1 MGDRDPNGVTIADV
15 AAAAGVSRQTVS
27 NVLNAPVR
35 VAPDTA
41 ERVRRAISDLGYR
54 PNRMAQNLRERASRL
69 IGLKID
75 SPSGVSNLL
84 DRFLHALTDAAGT
97 AGHHVLLFTPAT
109 VEEELETYEEL
120 IRTRTVDGFVLADI
134 GVADRR
140 LPWFTQRRIPFVCFG
155 RPWGQESG
163 WAKGCTFAWAD
174 VDGAYGV
181 AAAVDHLVARGH
193 RRIAFLGWPRGTGLG
208 DDRRDGWQQAMRRHE
223 MASQGLSATCTED
236 VAAAAAAASR
246 LLAQPDPPTAFVCGS
261 DTFAVGARI
270 AAGADADGLPNVE
283 VVGFDDS
290 PAATLMSPPM
300 SSVRQ
305 PIEEVARRVVD
316 LLMQQLR
323 GSGAPADGVLLRP
336 ALVPRDPVRT
346 PQKLPG
352 RPRESQT
359 SAVARRTRREAG
371 L

>member
-1 MGDRDPNGVTIADV
+1 MGDRDPNGVTISDV

-35 VAPDTA
+35 VAPQTA

-97 AGHHVLLFTPAT
+97 AGHHLLLFTPAT
-109 VEEELETYEEL
+109 VDEELETYEEL

-134 GVADRR
+134 EVGDRR

-155 RPWGQESG
+155 RPWGQESSR
-163 WAKGCTFAWAD
+163 FAWAD
-174 VDGAYGV
+174 VDGAHGI
-181 AAAVDHLVARGH
+181 AAAVDYLISRGH
-193 RRIAFLGWPRGTGLG
+193 RRVAYLGWPEGTGVG
-208 DDRRDGWQQAMRRHE
+208 DDRRTGWQAAMRRH
-223 MASQGLSATCTED
+223 GLESRGTAVTCAED
-236 VAAAAAAASR
+236 VAAAVTTATG
-246 LLAQPDPPTAFVCGS
+246 LLTRPDPPTAFVCGS
-261 DTFAVGARI
+261 DTFAVGVRI
-270 AAGADADGLPNVE
+270 AAGVDSDGFPNVE

-305 PIEEVARRVVD
+305 PIEEIAHRVVE
-316 LLMQQLR
+316 LLVQQLR
-323 GSGAPADGVLLRP
+323 GSGPPPEGVLLRP
-336 ALVPRDPVRT
+336 VLVPRERH
-346 PQKLPG
+346 
-352 RPRESQT
+352 
-359 SAVARRTRREAG
+359 RRETRS
-371 L
+371 